1 MTETRL
7 STVVAYLARNLDYK
21 LTYLE
26 IYQEYL
32 EQVGEKEVI
41 EFIQALMDAEQESI
55 ARLSSRLR
63 QLGHPVRQQASLEK
77 LKAQAFTRRDT
88 PGKLQFVQAG
98 LERSA
103 AWYAEQLL
111 NREMVADWD
120 TRQLLIELGR
130 TEAAY
135 LWHANALLAEMAVA
149 EDVHPTR
156 RPVISST
163 REGHRHSRR
172 GQSSR
177 RRPDRSR

>member
-1 MTETRL
+1 MTQTSL
-7 STVVAYLARNLDYK
+7 STVVSHLARNLDYK

-88 PGKLQFVQAG
+88 PGKLQFVQTG

-111 NREMVADWD
+111 HPEMVADSD
-120 TRQLLIELGR
+120 TRQLLIGLGR

-135 LWHANALLAEMAVA
+135 LWHANALLAEMAIA
-149 EDVHPTR
+149 ENVHPTR
-156 RPVISST
+156 RSVVSPP
-163 REGHRHSRR
+163 REKRQRGRR

-177 RRPDRSR
+177 RKPDRSQ

>member
-1 MTETRL
+1 MTETKL
-7 STVVAYLARNLDYK
+7 STVVAQLARNLDYK
-21 LTYLE
+21 LTYLD
-26 IYQEYL
+26 IYEEYL

-63 QLGHPVRQQASLEK
+63 QLGHPVRQQASVEK
-77 LKAQAFTRRDT
+77 LKAQAWTRRDT
-88 PGKLQFVQAG
+88 PGKLQFVQTG

-111 NREMVADWD
+111 NPEMVADSA
-120 TRQLLIELGR
+120 TRQLLIELGKI
-130 TEAAY
+130 EAAY

-156 RPVISST
+156 RPIISPKGGG
-163 REGHRHSRR
+163 RGHSRSR
-172 GQSSR
+172 RSSR

>member
-1 MTETRL
+1 MTQTRV
-7 STVVAYLARNLDYK
+7 STVAAHLARNLDYK

-32 EQVGEKEVI
+32 EQVGEQEVI
-41 EFIQALMDAEQESI
+41 EFIQALMDGEQESV

-63 QLGHPVRQQASLEK
+63 QLSHPVRQQASLEK
-77 LKAQAFTRRDT
+77 LKAQAFSRRDT
-88 PGKLQFVQAG
+88 SGKLQFVQTG

-111 NREMVADWD
+111 NPEMVADSD

-149 EDVHPTR
+149 ERVHPTR
-156 RPVISST
+156 RPVVAPS
-163 REGHRHSRR
+163 REGRQHGRR
-172 GQSSR
+172 GRSSR